1 MMEVEE
7 NENDIKNSNQISTS
21 SQKDIIDLIPTNNTS
36 SYIKIVKELNY
47 DIYPKYEYFN
57 FKKDNYIIN
66 KNNIPSEDIGII
78 IDNGSF
84 ECRAGWSICNEP
96 NISCRNILAKPKI
109 NDGNYTPFIV
119 GNNIFEYEQG
129 KINKKSPFEKNIIA
143 HFNTQE
149 HILDHIFSNLNI
161 TDNNIN
167 HPILITEPV
176 CNLSFSR
183 KCMTELMF
191 ELYGVPSLAYGID
204 MLYSYYYNNYDKIKK
219 DMGLGNCLII
229 SSSNQVTHI
238 VPIIE
243 NKIDIKKTRRISIG
257 SENAKDLLMKSL
269 HLKYPEIKQKL
280 TNEVIQ
286 DIYHNYT
293 MTALDYDKQLKL
305 IELLHKDEQEKYHK
319 LDLVNVYGSLD
330 MYQKVLDSYKEEKN
344 NNDKIIFKKNNFSYL
359 KPYTNL
365 VNYIDEKENN
375 FEKNILNKLYF
386 FKKPFM
392 GVLPYITKEELKAK
406 QEAKNEQIKRL
417 REIMKKK
424 REENYKN
431 MKIELEQLE
440 NMIALKEQDKFKFE
454 EILTNTGYENAEEIQ
469 QRINKLNTKLNN
481 DIQHLEQ
488 THPEDI
494 ESKWYLLSMPD
505 EDLTE
510 AQIKMK
516 RIQKMQKNAYYN
528 RLEKRENARRE
539 KEKIE
544 NLKKENKEKYLVSLY
559 RNKKEIL
566 ERLAKYEELKR
577 DMVNRHS
584 KTNMK
589 RMQTLAE
596 LGKDS
601 NEGGS
606 GGSSSKGED
615 DDFGKNDED
624 WEIYREVNK
633 NNINEEEEEDMN
645 RLHDIENQ
653 IAEIDKMFYSNVQ
666 QYQYNFYQ
674 ENDYFILG
682 VEQFRCAELLFKPYI
697 IGIEQ
702 AGIIEIISQIF
713 KNMSYDTQINL
724 AKNIF
729 ITGGNTYYP
738 FLKERIYHDL
748 KSYLPVGSEINVMRA
763 KEPILDAWKGARLFF
778 NDTYVND
785 GKNENKLRNTIYIT
799 KREYNEYGVD
809 YFKEH
814 FCGNIKI
821 NNY

>member
-7 NENDIKNSNQISTS
+7 NEKKEEVKNENKINNITE
-21 SQKDIIDLIPTNNTS
+21 IVPTNNTS
-36 SYIKIVKELNY
+36 SYIKIIKELNY
-47 DIYPKYEYFN
+47 DILPKYEYFN
-57 FKKDNYIIN
+57 FKKENYISDYEGTSQEN
-66 KNNIPSEDIGII
+66 VGII
-78 IDNGSF
+78 IDNGSYQ
-84 ECRAGWSICNEP
+84 CRAGWSICNEP
-96 NISCRNILAKPKI
+96 NICCRNILAKPKI
-109 NDGNYTPFIV
+109 NDGNYSPFIV
-119 GNNIFEYEQG
+119 GNSIFEYEQG

-143 HFNTQE
+143 HFSTQE
-149 HILDHIFSNLNI
+149 HIFDHIFSNLNI
-161 TDNNIN
+161 TDSNIN
-167 HPILITEPV
+167 HPVLITEPI

-191 ELYGVPSLAYGID
+191 ELYGVPSLTYGID
-204 MLYSYYYNNYDKIKK
+204 MLYSYYYNNYNQIKNTYS
-219 DMGLGNCLII
+219 LGNCLII

-238 VPIIE
+238 VPVID
-243 NKIDIKKTRRISIG
+243 NKIDIKNTRRISIG

-280 TNEVIQ
+280 TNEIIQ
-286 DIYHNYT
+286 EIYHNYT
-293 MTALDYDKQLKL
+293 MTALDYEQQLKL

-319 LDLVNVYGSLD
+319 LDLVNIYGTLD
-330 MYQKVLDSYKEEKN
+330 MYQKVLDSYKEDKNYNLKN
-344 NNDKIIFKKNNFSYL
+344 NLKKDNFSYL
-359 KPYTNL
+359 KSYTNL

-375 FEKNILNKLYF
+375 LENLILNKLFF

-406 QEAKNEQIKRL
+406 KEARNEQIKRL
-417 REIMKKK
+417 REITKKK
-424 REENYKN
+424 REENFKN

-440 NMIALKEQDKFKFE
+440 KMIAMKDIDKFKFE

-469 QRINKLNTKLNN
+469 QRINKLNAKLNN
-481 DIQHLEQ
+481 DIHNLEQ
-488 THPEDI
+488 SQPEDI
-494 ESKWYLLSMPD
+494 ESRWYLLSMPD

-510 AQIKMK
+510 EQIKMK
-516 RIQKMQKNAYYN
+516 RIQKMQKNAYYS
-528 RLEKRENARRE
+528 RLEKREIARRE

-544 NLKKENKEKYLVSLY
+544 NLKKDNKEKYLVSLY

-606 GGSSSKGED
+606 GGSSTKGEE

-653 IAEIDKMFYSNVQ
+653 ISEIDTMYFSNVQ
-666 QYQYNFYQ
+666 QYQYNYYQ

-697 IGIEQ
+697 IGIDQ

-713 KNMSYDTQINL
+713 KNMSSDTQINL

-729 ITGGNTYYP
+729 LTGGNTNYP

-748 KSYLPVGSEINVMRA
+748 RSYLPVGIDINIIKA
-763 KEPILDAWKGARLFF
+763 EDPILDTWKGARLFF
-778 NDTYVND
+778 NDTYGDKN
-785 GKNENKLRNTIYIT
+785 GKNDLTNSIYIT
-799 KREYNEYGVD
+799 RKEYDEYGID

-814 FCGNIKI
+814 FCGNANT

>member
-7 NENDIKNSNQISTS
+7 NEKKEEVKNENKINNITE
-21 SQKDIIDLIPTNNTS
+21 IVPTNNTS
-36 SYIKIVKELNY
+36 SYIKIIKELNY
-47 DIYPKYEYFN
+47 DILPKYEYFN
-57 FKKDNYIIN
+57 FKKENYISDYEGTSQEN
-66 KNNIPSEDIGII
+66 VGII
-78 IDNGSF
+78 IDNGSYQ
-84 ECRAGWSICNEP
+84 CRAGWSICNEP
-96 NISCRNILAKPKI
+96 NICCRNILAKPKI
-109 NDGNYTPFIV
+109 NDGNYSPFIV
-119 GNNIFEYEQG
+119 GNSIFEYEQG

-143 HFNTQE
+143 HFSTQE
-149 HILDHIFSNLNI
+149 HIFDHIFSNLNI
-161 TDNNIN
+161 TDSNIN
-167 HPILITEPV
+167 HPVLITEPI

-191 ELYGVPSLAYGID
+191 ELYGVPSLTYGID
-204 MLYSYYYNNYDKIKK
+204 MLYSYYYNNYNQIKNTYS
-219 DMGLGNCLII
+219 LGNCLII

-238 VPIIE
+238 VPVID
-243 NKIDIKKTRRISIG
+243 NKIDIKNTRRISIG

-280 TNEVIQ
+280 TNEIIQ
-286 DIYHNYT
+286 EIYHNYT
-293 MTALDYDKQLKL
+293 MTALDYEQQLKL

-319 LDLVNVYGSLD
+319 LDLVNIYGTLD
-330 MYQKVLDSYKEEKN
+330 MYQKVLDSYKEDKNYNLKN
-344 NNDKIIFKKNNFSYL
+344 NLKKDNFSYL
-359 KPYTNL
+359 KSYTNL

-375 FEKNILNKLYF
+375 LENLILNKLFF

-406 QEAKNEQIKRL
+406 KEARNEQIKRL
-417 REIMKKK
+417 REITKKK
-424 REENYKN
+424 REENFKN

-440 NMIALKEQDKFKFE
+440 KMIAMKDIDKFKFE

-469 QRINKLNTKLNN
+469 QKINKLNAKLNN
-481 DIQHLEQ
+481 DIHNLEQ
-488 THPEDI
+488 SQPEDI
-494 ESKWYLLSMPD
+494 ESRWYLLSMPD

-510 AQIKMK
+510 EQIKMK
-516 RIQKMQKNAYYN
+516 RIQKMQKNAYYS
-528 RLEKRENARRE
+528 RLEKREIARRE

-544 NLKKENKEKYLVSLY
+544 NLKKDNKEKYLVSLY

-606 GGSSSKGED
+606 GGSSTKGEE

-653 IAEIDKMFYSNVQ
+653 ISEIDTMYFSNVQ
-666 QYQYNFYQ
+666 QYQYNYYQ

-697 IGIEQ
+697 IGIDQ

-713 KNMSYDTQINL
+713 KNMSSDTQINL

-729 ITGGNTYYP
+729 LTGGNTNYP

-748 KSYLPVGSEINVMRA
+748 RSYLPVGIDINIIKA
-763 KEPILDAWKGARLFF
+763 EDPILDTWKGARLFF
-778 NDTYVND
+778 NDTYGDKN
-785 GKNENKLRNTIYIT
+785 GKNDLTNSIYIT
-799 KREYNEYGVD
+799 RKEYDEYGID

-814 FCGNIKI
+814 FCGNANT
-821 NNY
+821 NN

>member
-1 MMEVEE
+1 MMEVEQP
-7 NENDIKNSNQISTS
+7 NDNIPISQANSSNDEIQNLSPTNDSTS
-21 SQKDIIDLIPTNNTS
+21 YKKII
-36 SYIKIVKELNY
+36 KELNY
-47 DIYPKYEYFN
+47 DIFPKYETFN
-57 FKKDNYIIN
+57 FKKENYLTN
-66 KNNIPSEDIGII
+66 SQSPIPEDVGII
-78 IDNGSF
+78 IDNGSY

-96 NISCRNILAKPKI
+96 NICCRNVLAKPKL
-109 NDGNYTPFIV
+109 NDGNFSPFIV
-119 GNNIFEYEQG
+119 GNSIFEYEQG

-143 HFNTQE
+143 HFSTQE
-149 HILDHIFSNLNI
+149 HIFDHIFSNLNI
-161 TDNNIN
+161 NDNCIN
-167 HPILITEPV
+167 HPVLITESV

-191 ELYGVPSLAYGID
+191 ELYGVPSLTYGID
-204 MLYSYYYNNYDKIKK
+204 MMFSYYYNNYENIKNNE
-219 DMGLGNCLII
+219 GLGNCLII

-238 VPIIE
+238 LPIIE
-243 NKIDIKKTRRISIG
+243 NKIDLKNTRRISIG

-269 HLKYPEIKQKL
+269 QLKYSDIKQKL

-286 DIYHNYT
+286 EIYHNYT
-293 MTALDYDKQLKL
+293 MAAIDYEQELKL
-305 IELLHKDEQEKYHK
+305 IEVLHKDEQEKYHK
-319 LDLVNVYGSLD
+319 LDLVNIYGTLD
-330 MYQKVLDSYKEEKN
+330 MYQKVMDSYKEEKRN
-344 NNDKIIFKKNNFSYL
+344 NSSINNLNKKSFSYL

-365 VNYIDEKENN
+365 VNYIDEEENN
-375 FEKNILNKLYF
+375 VEKNIINHLYF

-392 GVLPYITKEELKAK
+392 GVLPFITQEELKAK
-406 QEAKNEQIKRL
+406 QEAKNEQIRRF
-417 REIMKKK
+417 REIMKKR

-431 MKIELEQLE
+431 MQIELEQLE
-440 NMIALKEQDKFKFE
+440 KMIALKDQDKFKFE
-454 EILTNTGYENAEEIQ
+454 EMLTNTGYESAEEII
-469 QRINKLNTKLNN
+469 QRINKLSAKLNN
-481 DIQHLEQ
+481 DIHHLENTQ
-488 THPEDI
+488 PEDI
-494 ESKWYLLSMPD
+494 ESRWNLLSMPD

-510 AQIKMK
+510 EQIKMK
-516 RIQKMQKNAYYN
+516 RIQKMQKNAYYS
-528 RLEKRENARRE
+528 RLEKKELARKE

-544 NLKKENKEKYLVSLY
+544 KLKNENKDKYLVSLY
-559 RNKKEIL
+559 RTKKEIL

-601 NEGGS
+601 DGMERGGS
-606 GGSSSKGED
+606 NWED

-633 NNINEEEEEDMN
+633 NNINEEEEEDYN

-653 IAEIDKMFYSNVQ
+653 ISEMDKNYFGNVQ
-666 QYQYNFYQ
+666 QYQYNFYH

-682 VEQFRCAELLFKPYI
+682 VDQFRCAELLFKPYI
-697 IGIEQ
+697 IGVEQ

-713 KNMSYDTQINL
+713 KNMNINIKKNL

-748 KSYLPVGSEINVMRA
+748 RSYLPIDVDINVKRA
-763 KEPILDAWKGARLFF
+763 ANPVLDAWKGARLFF
-778 NDTYVND
+778 NDTYSLN
-785 GKNENKLRNTIYIT
+785 GIKNNLRNNIYIS
-799 KREYNEYGVD
+799 KKEYEEYGVE

-821 NNY
+821 SN

>member
-1 MMEVEE
+1 MMEVEQP
-7 NENDIKNSNQISTS
+7 NDNIPISQANSSKDEIQNLSPTNDSTS
-21 SQKDIIDLIPTNNTS
+21 YKKII
-36 SYIKIVKELNY
+36 KELNY
-47 DIYPKYEYFN
+47 DIFPKYETFN
-57 FKKDNYIIN
+57 FKKENYLTDPQSP
-66 KNNIPSEDIGII
+66 IPEDVGII
-78 IDNGSF
+78 IDNGSY

-96 NISCRNILAKPKI
+96 NICCRNVLAKPKL
-109 NDGNYTPFIV
+109 NDGNFSPFIV
-119 GNNIFEYEQG
+119 GNSIFEYEQG

-143 HFNTQE
+143 HFSTQE
-149 HILDHIFSNLNI
+149 HIFDHIFSNLNI
-161 TDNNIN
+161 NDNCIN
-167 HPILITEPV
+167 HPVLITESV

-191 ELYGVPSLAYGID
+191 ELYGVPSLTYGID
-204 MLYSYYYNNYDKIKK
+204 MMFSYYYNNYENIKNNE
-219 DMGLGNCLII
+219 GLGNCLIV

-238 VPIIE
+238 LPIIE
-243 NKIDIKKTRRISIG
+243 NKIDLKNTRRISIG

-269 HLKYPEIKQKL
+269 QLKYSDIKQKL

-286 DIYHNYT
+286 EIYHNYT
-293 MTALDYDKQLKL
+293 MAAIDYEQELKL
-305 IELLHKDEQEKYHK
+305 IEVLHKDEQEKYHK
-319 LDLVNVYGSLD
+319 LDLVNIYGTLD
-330 MYQKVLDSYKEEKN
+330 MYQKVMDSYKEEKRN
-344 NNDKIIFKKNNFSYL
+344 NSSINNLNKKSFSYL

-365 VNYIDEKENN
+365 VNYIDEEENN
-375 FEKNILNKLYF
+375 VEKNIINHLYF

-392 GVLPYITKEELKAK
+392 GVLPFITQEELKAK
-406 QEAKNEQIKRL
+406 QEAKNEQIRRF
-417 REIMKKK
+417 REIMKKR

-431 MKIELEQLE
+431 MQIELEQLE
-440 NMIALKEQDKFKFE
+440 KMIALKDQDKFKFE
-454 EILTNTGYENAEEIQ
+454 EMLTNTGYESAEEII
-469 QRINKLNTKLNN
+469 QRINKLSAKLNN
-481 DIQHLEQ
+481 DIHHLENTQ
-488 THPEDI
+488 PEDI
-494 ESKWYLLSMPD
+494 ESRWNLLSMPD

-510 AQIKMK
+510 EQIKMK
-516 RIQKMQKNAYYN
+516 RIQKMQKNAYYS
-528 RLEKRENARRE
+528 RLEKKELARKE

-544 NLKKENKEKYLVSLY
+544 KLKNENKDKYLVSLY
-559 RNKKEIL
+559 RTKKEIL

-601 NEGGS
+601 DGMERGGS
-606 GGSSSKGED
+606 NWED

-633 NNINEEEEEDMN
+633 NNINEEEEEDYN

-653 IAEIDKMFYSNVQ
+653 ISEMDKNYFGNVQ
-666 QYQYNFYQ
+666 QYQYNFYH

-682 VEQFRCAELLFKPYI
+682 VDQFRCAELLFKPYI
-697 IGIEQ
+697 IGVEQ

-713 KNMSYDTQINL
+713 KNMNINIKKNL

-748 KSYLPVGSEINVMRA
+748 RSYLPIDVDINVKRA
-763 KEPILDAWKGARLFF
+763 ANPVLDAWKGARLFF
-778 NDTYVND
+778 NDTYSLN
-785 GKNENKLRNTIYIT
+785 GIKNNLRNNIYIS
-799 KREYNEYGVD
+799 KKEYEEYGVE

-821 NNY
+821 SN

>member
-1 MMEVEE
+1 MMEVEQPNDNILISQANSSN
-7 NENDIKNSNQISTS
+7 NEISNLSPTS
-21 SQKDIIDLIPTNNTS
+21 DSS
-36 SYIKIVKELNY
+36 SYKKIIKELNY
-47 DIYPKYEYFN
+47 DIFPKYETFN
-57 FKKDNYIIN
+57 FKKENYLTN
-66 KNNIPSEDIGII
+66 PQSPIPEDVGII
-78 IDNGSF
+78 IDNGSY

-96 NISCRNILAKPKI
+96 NICCRNVLAKPKL
-109 NDGNYTPFIV
+109 NDGNFSPFIV
-119 GNNIFEYEQG
+119 GNSIFEYEQG

-143 HFNTQE
+143 HFSTQE
-149 HILDHIFSNLNI
+149 HIFDHIFSNLNI
-161 TDNNIN
+161 NDNCIN
-167 HPILITEPV
+167 HPVLITESV

-191 ELYGVPSLAYGID
+191 ELYGVPSLTYGID
-204 MLYSYYYNNYDKIKK
+204 MMFSYYYNNYENIKNNE
-219 DMGLGNCLII
+219 GLGNCLIV

-238 VPIIE
+238 LPIIE
-243 NKIDIKKTRRISIG
+243 NKIDLKNTRRISIG

-269 HLKYPEIKQKL
+269 QLKYSDIKQKL

-286 DIYHNYT
+286 EIYHNYT
-293 MTALDYDKQLKL
+293 MAAIDYEQELKL
-305 IELLHKDEQEKYHK
+305 IEVLHKDEQEKYHK
-319 LDLVNVYGSLD
+319 LDLVNIYGTLD
-330 MYQKVLDSYKEEKN
+330 MYQKVMDSYKEEKRN
-344 NNDKIIFKKNNFSYL
+344 NSSINNLNKKSFSYL

-365 VNYIDEKENN
+365 VNYIDEEENN
-375 FEKNILNKLYF
+375 VEKNIINHLYF

-392 GVLPYITKEELKAK
+392 GVLPFITQEELKAK
-406 QEAKNEQIKRL
+406 QEAKNEQIRRF
-417 REIMKKK
+417 REIMKKR

-431 MKIELEQLE
+431 MQIELEQLE
-440 NMIALKEQDKFKFE
+440 KMIALKDQDKFKFE
-454 EILTNTGYENAEEIQ
+454 EMLTNTGYESAEEII
-469 QRINKLNTKLNN
+469 QRINKLSAKLNN
-481 DIQHLEQ
+481 DIHHLENTQ
-488 THPEDI
+488 PEDI
-494 ESKWYLLSMPD
+494 ESRWNLLSMPD

-510 AQIKMK
+510 EQIKMK
-516 RIQKMQKNAYYN
+516 RIQKMQKNAYYS
-528 RLEKRENARRE
+528 RLEKKELARKE

-544 NLKKENKEKYLVSLY
+544 KLKNENKDKYLVSLY
-559 RNKKEIL
+559 RTKKEIL

-601 NEGGS
+601 DGMERGGS
-606 GGSSSKGED
+606 NWED

-633 NNINEEEEEDMN
+633 NNINEEEEEDYN

-653 IAEIDKMFYSNVQ
+653 ISEMDKNYFGNVQ
-666 QYQYNFYQ
+666 QYQYNFYH

-682 VEQFRCAELLFKPYI
+682 VDQFRCAELLFKPYI
-697 IGIEQ
+697 IGVEQ

-713 KNMSYDTQINL
+713 KNMNINIKKNL

-748 KSYLPVGSEINVMRA
+748 RSYLPIDVDINVKRA
-763 KEPILDAWKGARLFF
+763 ANPVLDAWKGARLFF
-778 NDTYVND
+778 NDTYSLN
-785 GKNENKLRNTIYIT
+785 GIKNNLRNNIYIS
-799 KREYNEYGVD
+799 KKEYEEYGVE

-821 NNY
+821 SN

>member
-1 MMEVEE
+1 MMEVEQP
-7 NENDIKNSNQISTS
+7 NDNIPISQANSSNDEIQNLSPTNDSTS
-21 SQKDIIDLIPTNNTS
+21 YKKII
-36 SYIKIVKELNY
+36 KELNY
-47 DIYPKYEYFN
+47 DIFPKYETFN
-57 FKKDNYIIN
+57 FKKENYLTN
-66 KNNIPSEDIGII
+66 PQSPIPEDVGII
-78 IDNGSF
+78 IDNGSY

-96 NISCRNILAKPKI
+96 NICCRNVLAKPKL
-109 NDGNYTPFIV
+109 NDGNFSPFIV
-119 GNNIFEYEQG
+119 GNSIFEYEQG

-143 HFNTQE
+143 HFSTQE
-149 HILDHIFSNLNI
+149 HIFDHIFSNLNI
-161 TDNNIN
+161 NDNCIN
-167 HPILITEPV
+167 HPVLITESV

-191 ELYGVPSLAYGID
+191 ELYGVPSLTYGID
-204 MLYSYYYNNYDKIKK
+204 MMFSYYYNNYENIKNNE
-219 DMGLGNCLII
+219 GLGNCLII

-238 VPIIE
+238 LPIIE
-243 NKIDIKKTRRISIG
+243 NKIDLKNTRRISIG

-269 HLKYPEIKQKL
+269 QLKYSDIKQKL

-286 DIYHNYT
+286 EIYHNYT
-293 MTALDYDKQLKL
+293 MAAIDYEQELKL
-305 IELLHKDEQEKYHK
+305 IEVLHKDEQEKYHK
-319 LDLVNVYGSLD
+319 LDLVNIYGTLD
-330 MYQKVLDSYKEEKN
+330 MYQKVMDSYKEEKRN
-344 NNDKIIFKKNNFSYL
+344 NSSNNSLNKKSFSYL

-365 VNYIDEKENN
+365 VNYIDEEENN
-375 FEKNILNKLYF
+375 VEKNIINHLYF

-392 GVLPYITKEELKAK
+392 GVLPFITQEELKAK
-406 QEAKNEQIKRL
+406 QEAKNEQIRRF
-417 REIMKKK
+417 REIMKKR

-431 MKIELEQLE
+431 MQIELEQLE
-440 NMIALKEQDKFKFE
+440 KMIALKDQDKFKFE
-454 EILTNTGYENAEEIQ
+454 EMLTNTGYESAEEII
-469 QRINKLNTKLNN
+469 QRINKLSAKLNN
-481 DIQHLEQ
+481 DIHHLENTQ
-488 THPEDI
+488 PEDI
-494 ESKWYLLSMPD
+494 ESRWNLLSMPD

-510 AQIKMK
+510 EQIKMK
-516 RIQKMQKNAYYN
+516 RIQKMQKNAYYS
-528 RLEKRENARRE
+528 RLEKKELARKE

-544 NLKKENKEKYLVSLY
+544 KLKNENKDKYLVSLY
-559 RNKKEIL
+559 RTKKEIL

-601 NEGGS
+601 DGMERGGS
-606 GGSSSKGED
+606 NWED

-633 NNINEEEEEDMN
+633 NNINEEEEEDYN

-653 IAEIDKMFYSNVQ
+653 ISEMDKNYFGNVQ
-666 QYQYNFYQ
+666 QYQYNFYH

-682 VEQFRCAELLFKPYI
+682 VDQFRCAELLFKPYI
-697 IGIEQ
+697 IGVEQ
-702 AGIIEIISQIF
+702 AGIIQIISQIF
-713 KNMSYDTQINL
+713 KNMNINIKKNL

-748 KSYLPVGSEINVMRA
+748 RSYLPIDVDINVKRA
-763 KEPILDAWKGARLFF
+763 ANPVLDAWKGARLFF
-778 NDTYVND
+778 NDTYSLN
-785 GKNENKLRNTIYIT
+785 GIKNNLRNNIYIS
-799 KREYNEYGVD
+799 KKEYEEYGVE

-821 NNY
+821 SN

>member
-7 NENDIKNSNQISTS
+7 NEKKEEVKNENKINNITE
-21 SQKDIIDLIPTNNTS
+21 IIPTNDTK

-47 DIYPKYEYFN
+47 DILPKYEYFN
-57 FKKDNYIIN
+57 FKKENYISDYEGTSQEN
-66 KNNIPSEDIGII
+66 VGII
-78 IDNGSF
+78 IDNGSYQ
-84 ECRAGWSICNEP
+84 CRAGWSVCNEP
-96 NISCRNILAKPKI
+96 NICCRNILAKPKI
-109 NDGNYTPFIV
+109 NDGNYSPFIV
-119 GNNIFEYEQG
+119 GNSIFEYEQG

-143 HFNTQE
+143 HFSTQE
-149 HILDHIFSNLNI
+149 HIFDHIFSNLNI
-161 TDNNIN
+161 TDSSIN
-167 HPILITEPV
+167 HPVLITEPI

-191 ELYGVPSLAYGID
+191 ELYGVPSLTYGID
-204 MLYSYYYNNYDKIKK
+204 MLYSYYYNNYSQIKNNYS
-219 DMGLGNCLII
+219 LGNCLII

-238 VPIIE
+238 VPVID
-243 NKIDIKKTRRISIG
+243 NKIDIKNTRRISIG

-286 DIYHNYT
+286 EIYHNYT
-293 MTALDYDKQLKL
+293 MTALDYEQQLKL

-319 LDLVNVYGSLD
+319 LDLVNIYGTLD
-330 MYQKVLDSYKEEKN
+330 MYQKVLDSYKEDKNYNLKN
-344 NNDKIIFKKNNFSYL
+344 NLKKDNFSYL
-359 KPYTNL
+359 KSYTNL

-375 FEKNILNKLYF
+375 LENLILNKLFF

-406 QEAKNEQIKRL
+406 KEARNEQIKRL
-417 REIMKKK
+417 REITKKK

-440 NMIALKEQDKFKFE
+440 KMIAMKDIDKFKFE

-469 QRINKLNTKLNN
+469 QRINKLNAKLNN
-481 DIQHLEQ
+481 DIHNLEQ

-494 ESKWYLLSMPD
+494 ESRWYLLSMPD

-510 AQIKMK
+510 EQIKMK
-516 RIQKMQKNAYYN
+516 RIQKMQKNAYYS
-528 RLEKRENARRE
+528 RLEKREIARRE

-544 NLKKENKEKYLVSLY
+544 NLKKDNKEKYLVSLY

-606 GGSSSKGED
+606 GGSSTKGEE

-653 IAEIDKMFYSNVQ
+653 ISEIDTMYFSNVQ
-666 QYQYNFYQ
+666 QYQYNYYQ

-697 IGIEQ
+697 IGIDQ

-713 KNMSYDTQINL
+713 KNMSSDTQSNL

-729 ITGGNTYYP
+729 LTGGNTNYP

-748 KSYLPVGSEINVMRA
+748 RSYLPVGIDINIMKA
-763 KEPILDAWKGARLFF
+763 EDPILDTWKGARLFF
-778 NDTYVND
+778 NDTYGDKN
-785 GKNENKLRNTIYIT
+785 GKNDLANSIYIT
-799 KREYNEYGVD
+799 RKEYDEYGID

-814 FCGNIKI
+814 FCGNANT

>member
-1 MMEVEE
+1 MMEVEQP
-7 NENDIKNSNQISTS
+7 NDNIPISQANSSNDEMHNLS
-21 SQKDIIDLIPTNNTS
+21 PTNDSS
-36 SYIKIVKELNY
+36 SYKKIIKELNY
-47 DIYPKYEYFN
+47 DIFPKYETFN
-57 FKKDNYIIN
+57 FKKENYLTN
-66 KNNIPSEDIGII
+66 PQSPIPEDVGII
-78 IDNGSF
+78 IDNGSY

-96 NISCRNILAKPKI
+96 NICCRNLLAKPKL
-109 NDGNYTPFIV
+109 NDGNFSPFIV
-119 GNNIFEYEQG
+119 GNSIFEYEQG

-143 HFNTQE
+143 HFSTQE
-149 HILDHIFSNLNI
+149 HIFDHIFSNLNI
-161 TDNNIN
+161 NDNCIN
-167 HPILITEPV
+167 HPVLITESV

-191 ELYGVPSLAYGID
+191 ELYGVPSLTYGID
-204 MLYSYYYNNYDKIKK
+204 MMFSYYYNNYENIKNNE
-219 DMGLGNCLII
+219 GLGNCLII

-238 VPIIE
+238 LPIIE
-243 NKIDIKKTRRISIG
+243 NKIDLKNTRRISIG

-269 HLKYPEIKQKL
+269 QLKYSDIKQKL

-286 DIYHNYT
+286 EIYHNYT
-293 MTALDYDKQLKL
+293 MAAIDYEQELKL
-305 IELLHKDEQEKYHK
+305 IEVLHKDEQEKYHK
-319 LDLVNVYGSLD
+319 LDLVNIYGTLD
-330 MYQKVLDSYKEEKN
+330 MYQKVMDSYKEEKRN
-344 NNDKIIFKKNNFSYL
+344 NSSINNLNKKSFSYL

-365 VNYIDEKENN
+365 VNYIDEEENN
-375 FEKNILNKLYF
+375 VEKNIINHLYF

-392 GVLPYITKEELKAK
+392 GVLPFITQEELKAK
-406 QEAKNEQIKRL
+406 QEAKNEQILRF
-417 REIMKKK
+417 REIMKKR

-431 MKIELEQLE
+431 MQIELEQLE
-440 NMIALKEQDKFKFE
+440 KMIALKDQDKFKFE
-454 EILTNTGYENAEEIQ
+454 EMLTNTGYESAEEII
-469 QRINKLNTKLNN
+469 QRINKLSAKLNN
-481 DIQHLEQ
+481 DIHHLENTQ
-488 THPEDI
+488 PEDI
-494 ESKWYLLSMPD
+494 ESRWNLLSMPD

-510 AQIKMK
+510 EQIKMK
-516 RIQKMQKNAYYN
+516 RIQKMQKNAYYS
-528 RLEKRENARRE
+528 RLEKKELARKE

-544 NLKKENKEKYLVSLY
+544 KLKNENKDKYLVSLY
-559 RNKKEIL
+559 RTKKEIL

-601 NEGGS
+601 DGMERGGS
-606 GGSSSKGED
+606 NWED

-633 NNINEEEEEDMN
+633 NNINEEEEEDYN

-653 IAEIDKMFYSNVQ
+653 ISEMDKNYFGNVQ
-666 QYQYNFYQ
+666 QYQYNFYH

-682 VEQFRCAELLFKPYI
+682 VDQFRCAELLFKPYI
-697 IGIEQ
+697 IGVEQ

-713 KNMSYDTQINL
+713 KNMNINIKKNL

-748 KSYLPVGSEINVMRA
+748 RSYFPIDVDINVKRA
-763 KEPILDAWKGARLFF
+763 ANPVLDAWKGARLFF
-778 NDTYVND
+778 NDTYSLN
-785 GKNENKLRNTIYIT
+785 GIKNNLRNNIYIS
-799 KREYNEYGVD
+799 KKEYEEYGVE

-821 NNY
+821 SN

>member
-1 MMEVEE
+1 MMEVEQP
-7 NENDIKNSNQISTS
+7 NDNIPISQANSSKDEIQNLSPTNDSTS
-21 SQKDIIDLIPTNNTS
+21 YKKII
-36 SYIKIVKELNY
+36 KELNY
-47 DIYPKYEYFN
+47 DIFPKYETFN
-57 FKKDNYIIN
+57 FKKENYLTN
-66 KNNIPSEDIGII
+66 SQSPIPEDVGII
-78 IDNGSF
+78 IDNGSY

-96 NISCRNILAKPKI
+96 NICCRNLLAKPKL
-109 NDGNYTPFIV
+109 NDGNFSPFIV
-119 GNNIFEYEQG
+119 GNSIFEYEQG

-143 HFNTQE
+143 HFSTQE
-149 HILDHIFSNLNI
+149 HIFDHIFSNLNI
-161 TDNNIN
+161 NDNCIN
-167 HPILITEPV
+167 HPVLITESV

-191 ELYGVPSLAYGID
+191 ELYGVPSLTYGID
-204 MLYSYYYNNYDKIKK
+204 MMFSYYYNNYENIKNNE
-219 DMGLGNCLII
+219 GLGNCLIV

-238 VPIIE
+238 LPIIE
-243 NKIDIKKTRRISIG
+243 NKIDLKNTRRISIG

-269 HLKYPEIKQKL
+269 QLKYSDIKQKL

-286 DIYHNYT
+286 EIYHNYT
-293 MTALDYDKQLKL
+293 MAAIDYEQELKL
-305 IELLHKDEQEKYHK
+305 IEVLHKDEQEKYHK
-319 LDLVNVYGSLD
+319 LDLVNVYGTLD
-330 MYQKVLDSYKEEKN
+330 MYQKVMDSYKEEKRN
-344 NNDKIIFKKNNFSYL
+344 NSSINNLNKKSFSYL

-365 VNYIDEKENN
+365 VNYIDEEENN
-375 FEKNILNKLYF
+375 VEKNIINQLYF

-392 GVLPYITKEELKAK
+392 GVLPFITQEELKAK
-406 QEAKNEQIKRL
+406 QEAKNEQIRRF
-417 REIMKKK
+417 REIMKKR

-431 MKIELEQLE
+431 MQIELEQLE
-440 NMIALKEQDKFKFE
+440 KMIALKDQDKFKFE
-454 EILTNTGYENAEEIQ
+454 EMLTNTGYESAEEII
-469 QRINKLNTKLNN
+469 QRINKLSAKLNN
-481 DIQHLEQ
+481 DIHHLENTQ
-488 THPEDI
+488 PEDI
-494 ESKWYLLSMPD
+494 ESRWNLLSMPD

-510 AQIKMK
+510 EQIKMK
-516 RIQKMQKNAYYN
+516 RIQKMQKNAYYS
-528 RLEKRENARRE
+528 RLEKKELARKE

-544 NLKKENKEKYLVSLY
+544 KLKNENKDKYLVSLY
-559 RNKKEIL
+559 RTKKEIL

-601 NEGGS
+601 DGMERGGS
-606 GGSSSKGED
+606 NWED

-633 NNINEEEEEDMN
+633 NNINEEEEEDYN

-653 IAEIDKMFYSNVQ
+653 ISEMDKNYFGNVQ
-666 QYQYNFYQ
+666 QYQYNFYH

-682 VEQFRCAELLFKPYI
+682 VDQFRCAELLFKPYI
-697 IGIEQ
+697 IGVEQ

-713 KNMSYDTQINL
+713 KNMNINIKKNL

-748 KSYLPVGSEINVMRA
+748 RSYLPIDVDINVKRA
-763 KEPILDAWKGARLFF
+763 ANPVLDAWKGARLFF
-778 NDTYVND
+778 NDTYSLN
-785 GKNENKLRNTIYIT
+785 GIKNNLRNNIYIS
-799 KREYNEYGVD
+799 KKEYEEYGVE

-821 NNY
+821 SN

>member
-1 MMEVEE
+1 MMEVEQP
-7 NENDIKNSNQISTS
+7 NDNIPISQANSSKDEIQNLSPTNDSTS
-21 SQKDIIDLIPTNNTS
+21 YKKII
-36 SYIKIVKELNY
+36 KELNY
-47 DIYPKYEYFN
+47 DIFPKYETFN
-57 FKKDNYIIN
+57 FKKENYLTDPQSP
-66 KNNIPSEDIGII
+66 IPEDVGII
-78 IDNGSF
+78 IDNGSY

-96 NISCRNILAKPKI
+96 NICCRNVLAKPKL
-109 NDGNYTPFIV
+109 NDGNFSPFIV
-119 GNNIFEYEQG
+119 GNSIFEYEQG

-143 HFNTQE
+143 HFSTQE
-149 HILDHIFSNLNI
+149 HIFDHIFSNLNI
-161 TDNNIN
+161 NDNCIN
-167 HPILITEPV
+167 HPVLITESV

-191 ELYGVPSLAYGID
+191 ELYGVPSLTYGID
-204 MLYSYYYNNYDKIKK
+204 MMFSYYYNNYENIKNNE
-219 DMGLGNCLII
+219 GLGNCLII

-238 VPIIE
+238 LPIIE
-243 NKIDIKKTRRISIG
+243 NKIDLKNTRRISIG

-269 HLKYPEIKQKL
+269 QLKYSDIKQKL

-286 DIYHNYT
+286 EIYHNYT
-293 MTALDYDKQLKL
+293 MAAIDYEQELKL
-305 IELLHKDEQEKYHK
+305 IEVLHKDEQEKYHK
-319 LDLVNVYGSLD
+319 LDLVNIYGTLD
-330 MYQKVLDSYKEEKN
+330 MYQKVMDSYKEEKRN
-344 NNDKIIFKKNNFSYL
+344 NSSINNLNKKSFSYL

-365 VNYIDEKENN
+365 VNYIDEEENN
-375 FEKNILNKLYF
+375 VEKNIINHLYF

-392 GVLPYITKEELKAK
+392 GVLPFITQEELKAK
-406 QEAKNEQIKRL
+406 QEAKNEQIRRF
-417 REIMKKK
+417 REIMKKR

-431 MKIELEQLE
+431 MQIELEQLE
-440 NMIALKEQDKFKFE
+440 KMIALKDQDKFKFE
-454 EILTNTGYENAEEIQ
+454 EMLTNTGYESAEEII
-469 QRINKLNTKLNN
+469 QRINKLSAKLNN
-481 DIQHLEQ
+481 DIHHLENTQ
-488 THPEDI
+488 PEDI
-494 ESKWYLLSMPD
+494 ESRWNLLSMPD

-510 AQIKMK
+510 EQIKMK
-516 RIQKMQKNAYYN
+516 RIQKMQKNAYYS
-528 RLEKRENARRE
+528 RLEKKELARKE

-544 NLKKENKEKYLVSLY
+544 KLKNENKDKYLVSLY
-559 RNKKEIL
+559 RTKKEIL

-601 NEGGS
+601 DGMERGGS
-606 GGSSSKGED
+606 NWED

-633 NNINEEEEEDMN
+633 NNINEEEEEDYN

-653 IAEIDKMFYSNVQ
+653 ISEMDKNYFGNVQ
-666 QYQYNFYQ
+666 QYQYNFYH

-682 VEQFRCAELLFKPYI
+682 VDQFRCAELLFKPYI
-697 IGIEQ
+697 IGVEQ

-713 KNMSYDTQINL
+713 KNMNINIKKNL

-748 KSYLPVGSEINVMRA
+748 RSYLPIDVDINVKRA
-763 KEPILDAWKGARLFF
+763 ANPVLDAWKGARLFF
-778 NDTYVND
+778 NDTYSLN
-785 GKNENKLRNTIYIT
+785 GIKNNLRNNIYIS
-799 KREYNEYGVD
+799 KKEYEEYGVE

-821 NNY
+821 SN

>member
-1 MMEVEE
+1 MEVEE
-7 NENDIKNSNQISTS
+7 EIGQKEPEQKNTY
-21 SQKDIIDLIPTNNTS
+21 KDDLQDLIPTNDTNY
-36 SYIKIVKELNY
+36 YIKIKKELNY
-47 DIYPKYEYFN
+47 DIFQKYESFN
-57 FKKDNYIIN
+57 FKKENYIFN
-66 KNNIPSEDIGII
+66 ENEIPKEDIGII
-78 IDNGSF
+78 IDNGSY

-96 NISCRNILAKPKI
+96 NICCRNILAKPKI
-109 NDGNYTPFIV
+109 SDGNYSPFIV
-119 GNNIFEYEQG
+119 GNGIFEYEQG

-143 HFNTQE
+143 HFTTQE
-149 HILDHIFSNLNI
+149 HIFDHLFSNLNI

-167 HPILITEPV
+167 HPVLITEPL

-191 ELYGVPSLAYGID
+191 ELYGVPSLTYGID
-204 MLYSYYYNNYDKIKK
+204 MLYSYYYNNYNNINKNV
-219 DMGLGNCLII
+219 GLGNCLII
-229 SSSNQVTHI
+229 CSSNQVTHI
-238 VPIIE
+238 VPIV
-243 NKIDIKKTRRISIG
+243 NNRIDIKHCRRISIG
-257 SENAKDLLMKSL
+257 SENSKDLLMKSL

-286 DIYHNYT
+286 DIYQNYT
-293 MTALDYDKQLKL
+293 MAALDYEQQLKL
-305 IELLHKDEQEKYHK
+305 IELLYRDEQEKYHK
-319 LDLVNVYGSLD
+319 LDLVNIYGTLD

-344 NNDKIIFKKNNFSYL
+344 ENKKEIIKKTNDYSYL
-359 KPYTNL
+359 KSYTNL

-375 FEKNILNKLYF
+375 YEKNILNKLFF
-386 FKKPFM
+386 FKKPFV
-392 GVLPYITKEELKAK
+392 GVLPYLTKEELKAK

-417 REIMKKK
+417 REIIKKK
-424 REENYKN
+424 MEENYKN

-440 NMIALKEQDKFKFE
+440 KMIELKDIDKFKFE
-454 EILTNTGYENAEEIQ
+454 EILTNTGYENADEIQ
-469 QRINKLNTKLNN
+469 QRINKLNAKLNN
-481 DIQHLEQ
+481 DIHNLEQ
-488 THPEDI
+488 SQPEDI
-494 ESKWYLLSMPD
+494 ESRWYLLSMPD

-510 AQIKMK
+510 EQIKMK
-516 RIQKMQKNAYYN
+516 RIQKMQKNAYYS
-528 RLEKRENARRE
+528 RLEKREIARRE

-544 NLKKENKEKYLVSLY
+544 NLKKDNKEKYLVSLY

-601 NEGGS
+601 NDGAS
-606 GGSSSKGED
+606 TKGEE

-645 RLHDIENQ
+645 RLHDVENQ
-653 IAEIDKMFYSNVQ
+653 ISEIDKNYYSNVQ

-713 KNMSYDTQINL
+713 KNMSNETQINL

-729 ITGGNTYYP
+729 ITGGNTFYP
-738 FLKERIYHDL
+738 FLKERIDNDL
-748 KSYLPVGSEINVMRA
+748 RCYLPVGTEINVIKA
-763 KEPILDAWKGARLFF
+763 ENPIIDAWKGARLFF
-778 NDTYVND
+778 NDTYNKD
-785 GKNENKLRNTIYIT
+785 KNNEIKLRDSIYIT
-799 KREYNEYGVD
+799 RKEYDEYGFD

-814 FCGNIKI
+814 FCGNLK
-821 NNY
+821 

>member
-7 NENDIKNSNQISTS
+7 PNDNIPISKANSSNDEIQNLSPTNDSTS
-21 SQKDIIDLIPTNNTS
+21 YKKII
-36 SYIKIVKELNY
+36 KELNY
-47 DIYPKYEYFN
+47 DIFPKYETFN
-57 FKKDNYIIN
+57 FKKENYLTN
-66 KNNIPSEDIGII
+66 PQSPIPEDVGII
-78 IDNGSF
+78 IDNGSY

-96 NISCRNILAKPKI
+96 NICCRNVLAKPKL
-109 NDGNYTPFIV
+109 NDGNFSPFIV
-119 GNNIFEYEQG
+119 GNSIFEYEQG

-143 HFNTQE
+143 HFSTQE
-149 HILDHIFSNLNI
+149 HIFDHIFSNLNI
-161 TDNNIN
+161 NDNCIN
-167 HPILITEPV
+167 HPVLITESV

-191 ELYGVPSLAYGID
+191 ELYGVPSLTYGID
-204 MLYSYYYNNYDKIKK
+204 MMFSYYYNNYENIKNNE
-219 DMGLGNCLII
+219 GLGNCLIV

-238 VPIIE
+238 LPIIE
-243 NKIDIKKTRRISIG
+243 NKIDLKNTRRISIG

-269 HLKYPEIKQKL
+269 QLKYSDIKQKL

-286 DIYHNYT
+286 EIYHNYT
-293 MTALDYDKQLKL
+293 MAAIDYEQELKL
-305 IELLHKDEQEKYHK
+305 IEVLHKDEQEKYHK
-319 LDLVNVYGSLD
+319 LDLVNIYGTLD
-330 MYQKVLDSYKEEKN
+330 MYQKVMDSYKEEKRN
-344 NNDKIIFKKNNFSYL
+344 YSSNSNLNKKSFSYL

-365 VNYIDEKENN
+365 VNYIDEEENN
-375 FEKNILNKLYF
+375 VLKNIINHLYF

-392 GVLPYITKEELKAK
+392 GVLPFITQEELKAK
-406 QEAKNEQIKRL
+406 QEAKNEQIRRF
-417 REIMKKK
+417 REIMKKR

-431 MKIELEQLE
+431 MQIELEQLE
-440 NMIALKEQDKFKFE
+440 KMIALKDQDKFKFE
-454 EILTNTGYENAEEIQ
+454 EMLTNTGYESAEEII
-469 QRINKLNTKLNN
+469 QRINKLSAKLNN
-481 DIQHLEQ
+481 DIHHLENTQ
-488 THPEDI
+488 PEDI
-494 ESKWYLLSMPD
+494 ESRWNLLSMPD

-510 AQIKMK
+510 EQIKMK
-516 RIQKMQKNAYYN
+516 RIQKMQKNAYYS
-528 RLEKRENARRE
+528 RLEKKELARKE

-544 NLKKENKEKYLVSLY
+544 KLKNENKDKYLVSLY
-559 RNKKEIL
+559 RTKKEIL

-601 NEGGS
+601 DGMERGGS
-606 GGSSSKGED
+606 NWED

-633 NNINEEEEEDMN
+633 NNINEEEEEDYN

-653 IAEIDKMFYSNVQ
+653 ISEIDKNYFGNVQ
-666 QYQYNFYQ
+666 QYQYNFYH

-682 VEQFRCAELLFKPYI
+682 VDQFRCAELLFKPYI
-697 IGIEQ
+697 IGVEQ

-713 KNMSYDTQINL
+713 KNMNIRIKKNL

-748 KSYLPVGSEINVMRA
+748 RSYLPMEVDINVKRA
-763 KEPILDAWKGARLFF
+763 ENPVLDAWKGARLFF
-778 NDTYVND
+778 NDTYNLN
-785 GKNENKLRNTIYIT
+785 GIKNNLRNNIYIS
-799 KREYNEYGVD
+799 KKEYEEYGVE

-814 FCGNIKI
+814 FCGNIRL
-821 NNY
+821 NN

>member
-1 MMEVEE
+1 MMEVEQP
-7 NENDIKNSNQISTS
+7 NDNIPMSQANSSKDEIQNLSPTNDSTS
-21 SQKDIIDLIPTNNTS
+21 YKKII
-36 SYIKIVKELNY
+36 KELNY
-47 DIYPKYEYFN
+47 DIFPKYETFN
-57 FKKDNYIIN
+57 FKKENYLTN
-66 KNNIPSEDIGII
+66 SQSPIPEDVGII
-78 IDNGSF
+78 IDNGSY

-96 NISCRNILAKPKI
+96 NICCRNVLAKPKL
-109 NDGNYTPFIV
+109 NDGNFSPFIV
-119 GNNIFEYEQG
+119 GNSIFEYEQG

-143 HFNTQE
+143 HFSTQE
-149 HILDHIFSNLNI
+149 HIFDHIFSNLNI
-161 TDNNIN
+161 NDNCIN
-167 HPILITEPV
+167 HPVLITESV

-191 ELYGVPSLAYGID
+191 ELYGVPSLTYGID
-204 MLYSYYYNNYDKIKK
+204 MMFSYYYNNYENIKNNE
-219 DMGLGNCLII
+219 GLGNCLIV

-238 VPIIE
+238 LPIIE
-243 NKIDIKKTRRISIG
+243 NKIDLKNTRRISIG

-269 HLKYPEIKQKL
+269 QLKYSDIKQKL

-286 DIYHNYT
+286 EIYHNYT
-293 MTALDYDKQLKL
+293 MAAIDYEQELKL
-305 IELLHKDEQEKYHK
+305 IEVLHKDEQEKYHK
-319 LDLVNVYGSLD
+319 LDLVNIYGTLD
-330 MYQKVLDSYKEEKN
+330 MYQKVMDSYKEEKRN
-344 NNDKIIFKKNNFSYL
+344 NSSINNLNKKSFSYL

-365 VNYIDEKENN
+365 VNYIDEEENN
-375 FEKNILNKLYF
+375 VEKNIINHLYF

-392 GVLPYITKEELKAK
+392 GVLPFITQEELKAK
-406 QEAKNEQIKRL
+406 QEAKNEQIRRF
-417 REIMKKK
+417 REIMKKR

-431 MKIELEQLE
+431 MQIELEQLE
-440 NMIALKEQDKFKFE
+440 KMIALKDQDKFKFE
-454 EILTNTGYENAEEIQ
+454 EMLTNTGYESAEEII
-469 QRINKLNTKLNN
+469 QRINKLSAKLNN
-481 DIQHLEQ
+481 DIHHLENTQ
-488 THPEDI
+488 PEDI
-494 ESKWYLLSMPD
+494 ESRWNLLSMPD

-510 AQIKMK
+510 EQIKMK
-516 RIQKMQKNAYYN
+516 RIQKMQKNAYYS
-528 RLEKRENARRE
+528 RLEKKELARKE

-544 NLKKENKEKYLVSLY
+544 KLKNENKDKYLVSLY
-559 RNKKEIL
+559 RTKKEIL

-601 NEGGS
+601 DGMERGGS
-606 GGSSSKGED
+606 NWED

-633 NNINEEEEEDMN
+633 NNINEEEEEDYN

-653 IAEIDKMFYSNVQ
+653 ISEMDKNYFGNVQ
-666 QYQYNFYQ
+666 QYQYNFYH

-682 VEQFRCAELLFKPYI
+682 VDQFRCAELLFKPYI
-697 IGIEQ
+697 IGVEQ

-713 KNMSYDTQINL
+713 KNMNINIKKNL

-748 KSYLPVGSEINVMRA
+748 RSYLPIDVDIKVKRA
-763 KEPILDAWKGARLFF
+763 ANPVLDAWKGARLFF
-778 NDTYVND
+778 NDTYSLN
-785 GKNENKLRNTIYIT
+785 GIKNNLRNNIYIS
-799 KREYNEYGVD
+799 KKEYEEYGVE

-814 FCGNIKI
+814 FCGNII
-821 NNY
+821 RERPNWRM

>member
-1 MMEVEE
+1 MMEVEQP
-7 NENDIKNSNQISTS
+7 NDNIPISQANSSKDEIQNLSPTNDSTS
-21 SQKDIIDLIPTNNTS
+21 YKKII
-36 SYIKIVKELNY
+36 KELNY
-47 DIYPKYEYFN
+47 DIFPKYETFN
-57 FKKDNYIIN
+57 FKKENYLTN
-66 KNNIPSEDIGII
+66 PQSPIPEDVGII
-78 IDNGSF
+78 IDNGSY

-96 NISCRNILAKPKI
+96 NICCRNLLAKPKL
-109 NDGNYTPFIV
+109 NDGNFSPFIV
-119 GNNIFEYEQG
+119 GNSIFEYEQG

-143 HFNTQE
+143 HFSTQE
-149 HILDHIFSNLNI
+149 HIFDHIFSNLNI
-161 TDNNIN
+161 NDNCIN
-167 HPILITEPV
+167 HPVLITESV

-191 ELYGVPSLAYGID
+191 ELYGVPSLTYGID
-204 MLYSYYYNNYDKIKK
+204 MMFSYYYNNYENIKNN
-219 DMGLGNCLII
+219 DGLGNCLIV

-238 VPIIE
+238 LPIIE
-243 NKIDIKKTRRISIG
+243 NKIDLKNTRRISIG

-269 HLKYPEIKQKL
+269 QLKYSDIKQKL

-286 DIYHNYT
+286 EIYHNYT
-293 MTALDYDKQLKL
+293 MAAIDYEQELKL
-305 IELLHKDEQEKYHK
+305 IEVLHKDEQEKYHK
-319 LDLVNVYGSLD
+319 LDLVNIYGTLD
-330 MYQKVLDSYKEEKN
+330 MYQKVMDSYKEEKRNNSSN
-344 NNDKIIFKKNNFSYL
+344 NNLNKKSFSYL

-365 VNYIDEKENN
+365 VNYIDEEENN
-375 FEKNILNKLYF
+375 VEKNIINHLYF

-392 GVLPYITKEELKAK
+392 GVLPFITQEELKAK
-406 QEAKNEQIKRL
+406 QEAKNEQIRRF
-417 REIMKKK
+417 REIMKKR

-431 MKIELEQLE
+431 MQIELEQLE
-440 NMIALKEQDKFKFE
+440 KMIALKDQDKFKFE
-454 EILTNTGYENAEEIQ
+454 EMLTNTGYESAEEII
-469 QRINKLNTKLNN
+469 QRINKLSAKLNN
-481 DIQHLEQ
+481 DIHHLENTQ
-488 THPEDI
+488 PEDI
-494 ESKWYLLSMPD
+494 ESRWNLLSMPD

-510 AQIKMK
+510 EQIKMK
-516 RIQKMQKNAYYN
+516 RIQKMQKNAYYS
-528 RLEKRENARRE
+528 RLEKKELARKE

-544 NLKKENKEKYLVSLY
+544 KLKNENKDKYLVSLY
-559 RNKKEIL
+559 RTKKEIL

-601 NEGGS
+601 DGMERGGS
-606 GGSSSKGED
+606 NWED

-633 NNINEEEEEDMN
+633 NNINEEEEEDYN

-653 IAEIDKMFYSNVQ
+653 ISEMDKNYFGNVQ
-666 QYQYNFYQ
+666 QYQYNFYH

-682 VEQFRCAELLFKPYI
+682 VDQFRCAELLFKPYI
-697 IGIEQ
+697 IGVEQ

-713 KNMSYDTQINL
+713 KNMNINIKKNL

-748 KSYLPVGSEINVMRA
+748 RSYLPIDVDINVKRA
-763 KEPILDAWKGARLFF
+763 ANPVLDAWKGARLFF
-778 NDTYVND
+778 NDTYSLN
-785 GKNENKLRNTIYIT
+785 GIKNNLRNNIYIS
-799 KREYNEYGVD
+799 KKEYEEYGVE

-821 NNY
+821 SN

>member
-7 NENDIKNSNQISTS
+7 NEKIENAQTNNSKNELIDLFPTNDIKSYE
-21 SQKDIIDLIPTNNTS
+21 KII
-36 SYIKIVKELNY
+36 KELNY
-47 DIYPKYEYFN
+47 DVFPKYEYFN
-57 FKKDNYIIN
+57 FKKENYMSNN
-66 KNNIPSEDIGII
+66 KEVPKEDIGII
-78 IDNGSF
+78 IDNGSY

-96 NISCRNILAKPKI
+96 NICCRNILAKPKI
-109 NDGNYTPFIV
+109 NDGNYSPFIV
-119 GNNIFEYEQG
+119 GNSIFEYEQG

-143 HFNTQE
+143 HFSTQE
-149 HILDHIFSNLNI
+149 HIFDHIFSNLNI

-167 HPILITEPV
+167 HPILITEPI
-176 CNLSFSR
+176 CNLSYSR

-204 MLYSYYYNNYDKIKK
+204 MLFSYYYNNINNLKNHT
-219 DMGLGNCLII
+219 GLDNCLII

-238 VPIIE
+238 VPIIQ
-243 NKIDIKKTRRISIG
+243 NKIDIKNTRRISIG

-293 MTALDYDKQLKL
+293 MTALDYEKQLKL
-305 IELLHKDEQEKYHK
+305 IEILHKDEQEKYHK
-319 LDLVNVYGSLD
+319 LDLVNVYGTLD
-330 MYQKVLDSYKEEKN
+330 MYQKVIDSYKEDKN
-344 NNDKIIFKKNNFSYL
+344 NNIKNNIIKNNYSYL

-375 FEKNILNKLYF
+375 YEKCILNKLYF

-392 GVLPYITKEELKAK
+392 GVLPYITKEELKEK

-431 MKIELEQLE
+431 MRIELEQLE
-440 NMIALKEQDKFKFE
+440 KMIALKDVDKFKFE

-469 QRINKLNTKLNN
+469 QRINKLNAKLNN

-488 THPEDI
+488 SQPEDI
-494 ESKWYLLSMPD
+494 ESRWYLLSMPD
-505 EDLTE
+505 EDLTQE
-510 AQIKMK
+510 QIKMK
-516 RIQKMQKNAYYN
+516 RIQKMQKNAYYS
-528 RLEKRENARRE
+528 RLEKREIARKE

-544 NLKKENKEKYLVSLY
+544 NLKKDNKEKYLVSLY

-606 GGSSSKGED
+606 GGSSTKGEE

-645 RLHDIENQ
+645 RLHDVENQ
-653 IAEIDKMFYSNVQ
+653 IAEIDKMFFSNVQ

-702 AGIIEIISQIF
+702 AGIIEIISQLF
-713 KNMSYDTQINL
+713 KNMSYDKQMNL

-748 KSYLPVGSEINVMRA
+748 RSYLPVGTEINVMRA
-763 KEPILDAWKGARLFF
+763 GDPILDAWKGARLFF
-778 NDTYVND
+778 DNTYYLN
-785 GKNENKLRNTIYIT
+785 KNNENKLKDSIYIT
-799 KREYNEYGVD
+799 RKEYEEYGFD
-809 YFKEH
+809 YFKEN

>member
-1 MMEVEE
+1 MMEVEQP
-7 NENDIKNSNQISTS
+7 NDNIPISQTNSSNDEIQNLS
-21 SQKDIIDLIPTNNTS
+21 PTNDSS
-36 SYIKIVKELNY
+36 SYKKIIKELNY
-47 DIYPKYEYFN
+47 DIFPKYETFN
-57 FKKDNYIIN
+57 FKKENYLTDP
-66 KNNIPSEDIGII
+66 KSPIPEDVGII
-78 IDNGSF
+78 IDNGSY

-96 NISCRNILAKPKI
+96 NICCRNVLAKPKL
-109 NDGNYTPFIV
+109 NDGNFSPFIV
-119 GNNIFEYEQG
+119 GNSIFEYEQG

-143 HFNTQE
+143 HFSTQE
-149 HILDHIFSNLNI
+149 HIFDHIFSNLNI
-161 TDNNIN
+161 NDNCIN
-167 HPILITEPV
+167 HPVLITESV

-191 ELYGVPSLAYGID
+191 ELYGVPSLTYGID
-204 MLYSYYYNNYDKIKK
+204 MMFSYYYNNYENIKNNE
-219 DMGLGNCLII
+219 GLGNCLII

-238 VPIIE
+238 LPIIE
-243 NKIDIKKTRRISIG
+243 NKIDLKNTRRISIG

-269 HLKYPEIKQKL
+269 QLKYSDIKQKL

-286 DIYHNYT
+286 EIYHNYT
-293 MTALDYDKQLKL
+293 MAAIDYEQELKL
-305 IELLHKDEQEKYHK
+305 IEVLHKDEQEKYHK
-319 LDLVNVYGSLD
+319 LDLVNIYGTLD
-330 MYQKVLDSYKEEKN
+330 MYQKVMDSYKEEKRN
-344 NNDKIIFKKNNFSYL
+344 NSSINNLNKKSFSYL

-365 VNYIDEKENN
+365 VNYIDEEENN
-375 FEKNILNKLYF
+375 VEKNIINHLYF

-392 GVLPYITKEELKAK
+392 GVLPFITQEELKAK
-406 QEAKNEQIKRL
+406 QEAKNEQIRRF
-417 REIMKKK
+417 REIMKKR

-431 MKIELEQLE
+431 MQIELEQLE
-440 NMIALKEQDKFKFE
+440 KMIALKDQDKFKFE
-454 EILTNTGYENAEEIQ
+454 EMLTNTGYESAEEII
-469 QRINKLNTKLNN
+469 QRINKLSAKLNN
-481 DIQHLEQ
+481 DIHHLENTQ
-488 THPEDI
+488 PEDI
-494 ESKWYLLSMPD
+494 ESRWNLLSMPD

-510 AQIKMK
+510 EQIKMK
-516 RIQKMQKNAYYN
+516 RIQKMQKNAYYS
-528 RLEKRENARRE
+528 RLEKKELARKE

-544 NLKKENKEKYLVSLY
+544 KLKNENKDKYLVSLY
-559 RNKKEIL
+559 RTKKEIL

-601 NEGGS
+601 DGMERGGS
-606 GGSSSKGED
+606 NWED

-633 NNINEEEEEDMN
+633 NNINEEEEEDYN

-653 IAEIDKMFYSNVQ
+653 ISEMDKNYFGNVQ
-666 QYQYNFYQ
+666 QYQYNFYH

-682 VEQFRCAELLFKPYI
+682 VDQFRCAELLFKPYI
-697 IGIEQ
+697 IGVEQ

-713 KNMSYDTQINL
+713 KNMNINIKKNL

-748 KSYLPVGSEINVMRA
+748 RSYLPIDVDIKVKRA
-763 KEPILDAWKGARLFF
+763 ANPVLDAWKGARLFF
-778 NDTYVND
+778 NDTYSLN
-785 GKNENKLRNTIYIT
+785 GIKNNLRNNIYIS
-799 KREYNEYGVD
+799 KKEYEEYGVE

-821 NNY
+821 SN

>member
-1 MMEVEE
+1 MMEVEQP
-7 NENDIKNSNQISTS
+7 NDNIPISQANSSNDEIQNLS
-21 SQKDIIDLIPTNNTS
+21 PTNDATS
-36 SYIKIVKELNY
+36 YKKIIKELNY
-47 DIYPKYEYFN
+47 DIFPKYETFN
-57 FKKDNYIIN
+57 FKKENYLTAP
-66 KNNIPSEDIGII
+66 KSPIPEDVGII
-78 IDNGSF
+78 IDNGSY

-96 NISCRNILAKPKI
+96 NICCRNVLAKPKL
-109 NDGNYTPFIV
+109 NDGNFSPFIV
-119 GNNIFEYEQG
+119 GNSIFEYEQG

-143 HFNTQE
+143 HFSTQE
-149 HILDHIFSNLNI
+149 HIFDHIFSNLNI
-161 TDNNIN
+161 NDNCIN
-167 HPILITEPV
+167 HPVLITESV

-191 ELYGVPSLAYGID
+191 ELYGVPSLTYGID
-204 MLYSYYYNNYDKIKK
+204 MMFSYYYNNYENIKNNE
-219 DMGLGNCLII
+219 GLGNCLII

-238 VPIIE
+238 LPIIE
-243 NKIDIKKTRRISIG
+243 NKIDLKNTRRISIG

-269 HLKYPEIKQKL
+269 QLKYSDIKQKL

-286 DIYHNYT
+286 EIYHNYT
-293 MTALDYDKQLKL
+293 MAAIDYEQELKL
-305 IELLHKDEQEKYHK
+305 IEVLHKDEQEKYHK
-319 LDLVNVYGSLD
+319 LDLVNIYGTLD
-330 MYQKVLDSYKEEKN
+330 MYQKVMDSYKEEKRN
-344 NNDKIIFKKNNFSYL
+344 NSSINNLNKKSFSYL

-365 VNYIDEKENN
+365 VNYIDEEENN
-375 FEKNILNKLYF
+375 VEKNIINHLYF

-392 GVLPYITKEELKAK
+392 GVLPFITQEELKAK
-406 QEAKNEQIKRL
+406 QEAKNEQIRRF
-417 REIMKKK
+417 REIMKKR

-431 MKIELEQLE
+431 MQIELEQLE
-440 NMIALKEQDKFKFE
+440 KMIALKDQDKFKFE
-454 EILTNTGYENAEEIQ
+454 EMLTNTGYESAEEII
-469 QRINKLNTKLNN
+469 QRINKLSAKLNN
-481 DIQHLEQ
+481 DIHHLENTQ
-488 THPEDI
+488 PEDI
-494 ESKWYLLSMPD
+494 ESRWNLLSMPD

-510 AQIKMK
+510 EQIKMK
-516 RIQKMQKNAYYN
+516 RIQKMQKNAYYS
-528 RLEKRENARRE
+528 RLEKKELARKE

-544 NLKKENKEKYLVSLY
+544 KLKNENKDKYLVSLY
-559 RNKKEIL
+559 RTKKEIL

-601 NEGGS
+601 DGMERGGS
-606 GGSSSKGED
+606 NWED

-633 NNINEEEEEDMN
+633 NNINEEEEEDYN

-653 IAEIDKMFYSNVQ
+653 ISEMDKNYFGNVQ
-666 QYQYNFYQ
+666 QYQYNFYH

-682 VEQFRCAELLFKPYI
+682 VDQFRCAELLFKPYI
-697 IGIEQ
+697 IGVEQ

-713 KNMSYDTQINL
+713 KNMNINIKKNL

-748 KSYLPVGSEINVMRA
+748 RSYLPIDVDINVKRA
-763 KEPILDAWKGARLFF
+763 ANPVLDAWKGARLFF
-778 NDTYVND
+778 NDTYSLN
-785 GKNENKLRNTIYIT
+785 GIKNNLRNNIYIS
-799 KREYNEYGVD
+799 KKEYEEYGVE

-821 NNY
+821 SN

>member
-7 NENDIKNSNQISTS
+7 NEKKEEVKNENKINNITE
-21 SQKDIIDLIPTNNTS
+21 IVPTNNTS
-36 SYIKIVKELNY
+36 SYIKIIKELNY
-47 DIYPKYEYFN
+47 DILPKYEYFN
-57 FKKDNYIIN
+57 FKKENYISDYEGTSQEN
-66 KNNIPSEDIGII
+66 VGII
-78 IDNGSF
+78 IDNGSYQ
-84 ECRAGWSICNEP
+84 CRAGWSICNEP
-96 NISCRNILAKPKI
+96 NICCRNILAKPKI
-109 NDGNYTPFIV
+109 NDGNYSPFIV
-119 GNNIFEYEQG
+119 GNSIFEYEQG

-143 HFNTQE
+143 HFSTQE
-149 HILDHIFSNLNI
+149 HIFDHIFSNLNI
-161 TDNNIN
+161 TDSNIN
-167 HPILITEPV
+167 HPVLITEPI

-191 ELYGVPSLAYGID
+191 ELYGVPSLTYGID
-204 MLYSYYYNNYDKIKK
+204 MLYSYYYNNYNQIKNTYS
-219 DMGLGNCLII
+219 LGNCLII

-238 VPIIE
+238 VPVID
-243 NKIDIKKTRRISIG
+243 NKIDIKNTRRISIG

-280 TNEVIQ
+280 TNEIIQ
-286 DIYHNYT
+286 EIYHNYT
-293 MTALDYDKQLKL
+293 MTALDYEQQLKL

-319 LDLVNVYGSLD
+319 LDLVNIYGTLD
-330 MYQKVLDSYKEEKN
+330 MYQKVLDSYKEDKNYNLKN
-344 NNDKIIFKKNNFSYL
+344 NLKKDNFSYL
-359 KPYTNL
+359 KSYTNL

-375 FEKNILNKLYF
+375 LENLILNKLFF

-406 QEAKNEQIKRL
+406 KEARNEQIKRL
-417 REIMKKK
+417 REITKKK
-424 REENYKN
+424 REENFKN

-440 NMIALKEQDKFKFE
+440 KMIAMKDIDKFKFE

-469 QRINKLNTKLNN
+469 QRINKLNAKLNN
-481 DIQHLEQ
+481 DIHNLEQ
-488 THPEDI
+488 SQPEDI
-494 ESKWYLLSMPD
+494 ESRWYLLSMPD

-510 AQIKMK
+510 EQIKMK
-516 RIQKMQKNAYYN
+516 RIQKMQKNAYYS
-528 RLEKRENARRE
+528 RLEKREIARRE

-544 NLKKENKEKYLVSLY
+544 NLKKDNKEKYLVSLY

-606 GGSSSKGED
+606 GGSSTKGEE

-653 IAEIDKMFYSNVQ
+653 ISEIDTMYFSNVQ
-666 QYQYNFYQ
+666 QYQYNYYQ

-697 IGIEQ
+697 IGIDQ

-713 KNMSYDTQINL
+713 KNMSSDTQINL

-729 ITGGNTYYP
+729 LTGGNTNYP

-748 KSYLPVGSEINVMRA
+748 RSYLPVGIDINIMKA
-763 KEPILDAWKGARLFF
+763 EDPILDTWKGARLFF
-778 NDTYVND
+778 NDTYGDKN
-785 GKNENKLRNTIYIT
+785 GKNDLTNSIYIT
-799 KREYNEYGVD
+799 RKEYDEYGID

-814 FCGNIKI
+814 FCGNANT